1 MTPVLNIPDQ
11 TTVVHPGNV
20 RELVRGQETCLLE
33 QVTPLVTR
41 ESVILDLRQVERI
54 DAAGIAALIAL
65 YTQARSAGHTFAVAH
80 APHRIENIL
89 ALVGL
94 DHILL
99 APEVFAACCERPA
112 A

>member
-1 MTPVLNIPDQ
+1 MTPVFTLPDHM
-11 TTVVHPGNV
+11 TVVHPGNV
-20 RELVRGQETCLLE
+20 RELVRGQENCLLE
-33 QVTPLVTR
+33 QVAPLVNR
-41 ESVILDLRQVERI
+41 ESVVLDLRQIERI
-54 DAAGIAALIAL
+54 DAAGIAVLIAL
-65 YTQARSAGHTFAVAH
+65 YTQAHNAGHNFVVAH

-99 APEVFAACCERPA
+99 APEAFAACCERPA